1 MTSDPLGSFKSALA
15 RQVNE
20 ALAEAGVDLTF
31 SPLQVGRSP
40 KSADTYGLPVGFKAA
55 RLMGVRPEEAASRIA
70 GRLNPSSIPYA
81 AEVLVEGGYL
91 NVRVDRRSLFRDVLS
106 LAAREELGRE
116 ERRGERIMVEHTSV
130 NPVHPLHVGSG
141 RNAIIGDSFARI
153 VEYLGWDVRR
163 HYLVNDCNLQVAIL
177 AAGRSKVRDLRPKG
191 KPDHWF
197 GLIYAMANAVL
208 EIDRI
213 RRGEVE
219 EDEDEG
225 EERSIEEWRE
235 TIERVRAQDPEIAEG
250 ISELDMGYVM
260 DLLKRY
266 QSGDPAAREVFRE
279 VAESVLRGFLQ
290 TLGRMGIR
298 YDRFDWESELI
309 WESWVRKSLEK
320 LEASGYLGREGEAIY
335 VDLGRAVRE
344 RDDVRRVFGLN
355 EEQVRELAEEG
366 RLEEVVPPRFYLTR
380 SDGTWLYTGTDVAY
394 SLYKVEAAGVS
405 RCYNVIATEQT
416 LEQKE
421 VRASL
426 ALMGYDPDF
435 LVHFAYEMVNLV
447 GVRMSGRRALY
458 ITLDDLLDEAKTKVM
473 RILEERGVEGGEME
487 EIAEKVAVGA
497 LKYALINVSPTKVVQ
512 FRWERVLDFETNSGP
527 FVQYSYTRA
536 HNIVNKAGEIPESFD
551 PSMLESDLEVSLAY
565 MLADFPERVRSS
577 YQLLRPDLISQYANG
592 LASTFNKFYETHPV
606 LNAPIGKRE
615 ARLWLVLGVRG
626 VLGKALDLIG
636 VPRLERM

>member
-1 MTSDPLGSFKSALA
+1 MTTDPLGSVKSALA
-15 RQVNE
+15 GKVNE
-20 ALAEAGVDLTF
+20 ALSEMGIGESF
-31 SPLQVGRSP
+31 SPLQVAKSP
-40 KSADTYGLPVGFKAA
+40 KDADVYGLPVGFKLA
-55 RLMGVRPEEAASRIA
+55 RYLRRRPDEAALSVAEKIDA
-70 GRLNPSSIPYA
+70 ASIPYA
-81 AEVLVEGGYL
+81 EELVVEAGYL
-91 NVRVDRRSLFRDVLS
+91 NVRISRRAFFADVLS
-106 LAAREELGRE
+106 LAAREELGK
-116 ERRGERIMVEHTSV
+116 GERKGERLMVEHTSV

-153 VEYLGWDVRR
+153 LDYLGWDVRR

-177 AAGRSKVRDLRPKG
+177 AAGRSKIRHLTPKG

-197 GLIYAMANAVL
+197 GLIYAMANAIL

-213 RRGEVE
+213 RRGESE
-219 EDEDEG
+219 EGDL
-225 EERSIEEWRE
+225 REWEE

-250 ISELDMGYVM
+250 LTELDDSYVM

-266 QSGDPAAREVFRE
+266 QSGDPDAKDVFRE
-279 VAESVLRGFLQ
+279 VAESVLNGFLQ
-290 TLGRMGIR
+290 TLGRMGIT
-298 YDRFDWESELI
+298 YDQFDWESELI

-320 LEASGYLGREGEAIY
+320 LEASGYLGRDGEAIY
-335 VDLGRAVRE
+335 VDLGRALRE
-344 RDDVRRVFGLN
+344 REDIRRIFGLTEDDVRRL
-355 EEQVRELAEEG
+355 EDEG
-366 RLEEVVPPRFYLTR
+366 RLEEVVPSRFYLTR

-394 SLYKVEAAGVS
+394 SLFKVEAMDVR

-458 ITLDDLLDEAKTKVM
+458 ITLDDLLDEAKAKVLK
-473 RILEERGVEGGEME
+473 ILEERGMDSDPEIE

-536 HNIVNKAGEIPESFD
+536 HNIIKKAGRMPESFD
-551 PSMLESDLEVSLAY
+551 PSKLSSDLEVSLVY
-565 MLADFPERVRSS
+565 MLAEFPEKVRSS
-577 YQLLRPDLISQYANG
+577 YQLLRPDLISQYANE
-592 LASTFNKFYETHPV
+592 LASLFNKFYETHPV
-606 LNAPIGKRE
+606 INAPDGVRE
-615 ARLWLVLGVRG
+615 ARLWLVMGVRG

>member
-1 MTSDPLGSFKSALA
+1 MTTDPLGSMKLALA
-15 RQVNE
+15 DEVNK
-20 ALAEAGVDLTF
+20 ALSEIGVKGSF
-31 SPLQVGRSP
+31 SPLQVARSP
-40 KSADTYGLPVGFKAA
+40 KDADVYGLPVGFKIA
-55 RLMGVRPEEAASRIA
+55 RYLRRKPDEAALLVA
-70 GRLNPSSIPYA
+70 GRIDASSIPYTE
-81 AEVLVEGGYL
+81 EVRVENGYL
-91 NVRVDRRSLFRDVLS
+91 NVRVSRETLFKDVLS
-106 LAAREELGRE
+106 LASREELGR
-116 ERRGERIMVEHTSV
+116 GERKGEKLMVEHTSV

-153 VEYLGWDVRR
+153 LDFLGWDVRR

-177 AAGRSKVRDLRPKG
+177 AAGRSKTRHLKPKG
-191 KPDHWF
+191 KLDHWF
-197 GLIYAMANAVL
+197 GLVYAMANAVL

-213 RRGEVE
+213 KRGESE
-219 EDEDEG
+219 EGDLK
-225 EERSIEEWRE
+225 EWEE
-235 TIERVRAQDPEIAEG
+235 TIERVRAQDPEIAKG
-250 ISELDMGYVM
+250 LTELDDRYVM

-266 QSGDPAAREVFRE
+266 QSGDPDAREVFRE

-290 TLGRMGIR
+290 TLGRMGIT
-298 YDRFDWESELI
+298 YDQFDWESELI
-309 WESWVRKSLEK
+309 WKSWVRKSLEK
-320 LEASGYLGREGEAIY
+320 LESSGYLGRDGEAIY
-335 VDLGRAVRE
+335 IDLERAIRE
-344 RDDVRRVFGLN
+344 REDVRRIFGLT
-355 EEQVRELAEEG
+355 EDEVRRLEEEG

-394 SLYKVEAAGVS
+394 SLFKVEATDVR

-435 LVHFAYEMVNLV
+435 LVHFAYEMVNLI
-447 GVRMSGRRALY
+447 GVRMSGRKALY
-458 ITLDDLLDEAKTKVM
+458 ITLDDLLDEAKGKVM
-473 RILEERGVEGGEME
+473 KILQERGMDRDPGIE
-487 EIAEKVAVGA
+487 EIAERVAVGA

-536 HNIVNKAGEIPESFD
+536 HNILKKAGEIPESFD
-551 PSMLESDLEVSLAY
+551 PSELSSDLEVSLVY
-565 MLADFPERVRSS
+565 MLAEFPEKVRSA
-577 YQLLRPDLISQYANG
+577 YQLLRPDLISQYANE

-606 LNAPIGKRE
+606 INAPEGARE
-615 ARLWLVLGVRG
+615 ARMWLVMGVRG

>member
-1 MTSDPLGSFKSALA
+1 MTTDPLGSVKSALA
-15 RQVNE
+15 GKVNE
-20 ALAEAGVDLTF
+20 ALSEMGIGESF
-31 SPLQVGRSP
+31 SPLQVAKSP
-40 KSADTYGLPVGFKAA
+40 KDADVYGLPVGFKLA
-55 RLMGVRPEEAASRIA
+55 RYLRRRPDEAALSVAEKIDA
-70 GRLNPSSIPYA
+70 ASIPYA
-81 AEVLVEGGYL
+81 EELVVEAGYL
-91 NVRVDRRSLFRDVLS
+91 NVRISRRAFFADVLS
-106 LAAREELGRE
+106 LAAREELGKGGRK
-116 ERRGERIMVEHTSV
+116 GERLMVEHTSV

-153 VEYLGWDVRR
+153 LDYLGWDVRR

-177 AAGRSKVRDLRPKG
+177 AAGRSKIRHLTPKG

-197 GLIYAMANAVL
+197 GLIYAMANAIL

-213 RRGEVE
+213 RRGESE
-219 EDEDEG
+219 EGDL
-225 EERSIEEWRE
+225 REWEE

-250 ISELDMGYVM
+250 LTELDDSYVM

-266 QSGDPAAREVFRE
+266 QSGDPDAKDVFRE
-279 VAESVLRGFLQ
+279 VAESVLNGFLQ
-290 TLGRMGIR
+290 TLGRMGIT
-298 YDRFDWESELI
+298 YDQFDWESELI

-320 LEASGYLGREGEAIY
+320 LEASGYLGRDGEAIY
-335 VDLGRAVRE
+335 VDLGRALRE
-344 RDDVRRVFGLN
+344 REDIRRIFGLTEDDVRRL
-355 EEQVRELAEEG
+355 EDEG
-366 RLEEVVPPRFYLTR
+366 RLEEVVPSRFYLTR

-394 SLYKVEAAGVS
+394 SLFKVEAMDVR

-458 ITLDDLLDEAKTKVM
+458 ITLDDLLDEAKAKVLK
-473 RILEERGVEGGEME
+473 ILEERGMDSDPEIE

-536 HNIVNKAGEIPESFD
+536 HNIIKKAGRTPESFD
-551 PSMLESDLEVSLAY
+551 PSKLSSDLEVSLVY
-565 MLADFPERVRSS
+565 MLAEFPEKVRSS
-577 YQLLRPDLISQYANG
+577 YQLLRPDLISQYANE
-592 LASTFNKFYETHPV
+592 LASLFNKFYETHPV
-606 LNAPIGKRE
+606 INAPDGVRE
-615 ARLWLVLGVRG
+615 ARLWLVMGVRG

>member
-1 MTSDPLGSFKSALA
+1 MTTDPLGSVKSALA
-15 RQVNE
+15 GKVNE
-20 ALAEAGVDLTF
+20 ALSEMGIGESF
-31 SPLQVGRSP
+31 SPLQVAKSP
-40 KSADTYGLPVGFKAA
+40 KDADVYGLPVGFKLA
-55 RLMGVRPEEAASRIA
+55 RYLRRRPDEAALSVAEKIDA
-70 GRLNPSSIPYA
+70 ASIPYA
-81 AEVLVEGGYL
+81 EELVVEAGYL
-91 NVRVDRRSLFRDVLS
+91 NVRISRRAFFADVLS
-106 LAAREELGRE
+106 LAAREELGKGGRK
-116 ERRGERIMVEHTSV
+116 GEGLMVEHTSV

-153 VEYLGWDVRR
+153 LDYLGWDVRR

-177 AAGRSKVRDLRPKG
+177 AAGRSKIRHLTPKG

-197 GLIYAMANAVL
+197 GLIYAMANAIL

-213 RRGEVE
+213 RRGESE
-219 EDEDEG
+219 EGDL
-225 EERSIEEWRE
+225 REWEE

-250 ISELDMGYVM
+250 LTELDDSYVM

-266 QSGDPAAREVFRE
+266 QSGDPDAKDVFRE
-279 VAESVLRGFLQ
+279 VAESVLNGFLQ
-290 TLGRMGIR
+290 TLGRMGIT
-298 YDRFDWESELI
+298 YDQFDWESELI

-320 LEASGYLGREGEAIY
+320 LEASGYLGRDGEAIY
-335 VDLGRAVRE
+335 VDLGRALRE
-344 RDDVRRVFGLN
+344 REDIRRIFGLTEDDVRRL
-355 EEQVRELAEEG
+355 EDEG
-366 RLEEVVPPRFYLTR
+366 RLEEVVPSRFYLTR

-394 SLYKVEAAGVS
+394 SLFKVEAMDVR

-458 ITLDDLLDEAKTKVM
+458 ITLDDLLDEAKAKVLK
-473 RILEERGVEGGEME
+473 ILEERGMDSDPEIE

-536 HNIVNKAGEIPESFD
+536 HNIIKKAGRTPESFD
-551 PSMLESDLEVSLAY
+551 PSKLSSDIEVSLVY
-565 MLADFPERVRSS
+565 MLAEFPEKVRSS
-577 YQLLRPDLISQYANG
+577 YQLLRPDLISQYANE
-592 LASTFNKFYETHPV
+592 LASLFNKFYETHPV
-606 LNAPIGKRE
+606 INAPDGVRE
-615 ARLWLVLGVRG
+615 ARLWLVMGVRG